1 MLFSLDGVL
10 YTSAAFVNVLTVAS
24 FLGITTENTRA
35 YVNNPLVRVLFLY
48 TFAFSVI
55 PQKIPCLIAVA
66 MFVALEV
73 QNFIQESLKK
83 DD

>member
-1 MLFSLDGVL
+1 MLFSLDGIL

-24 FLGITTENTRA
+24 FLGITTENTST
-35 YVNNPLVRVLFLY
+35 YVSNPMVRILFLY

-55 PQKIPCLIAVA
+55 PKKIPCLIAVA

-73 QNFIQESLKK
+73 QNFIENTIKK

>member
-1 MLFSLDGVL
+1 MLSSLDGVL

-66 MFVALEV
+66 IFVALEV
-73 QNFIQESLKK
+73 QKFIQETLKK